1 MTTRRSLAAR
11 WAVALALLAAAA
23 PAIAAGEAAP
33 PDTSGLKDL
42 TPEELLVRASSS
54 ALQYAPLIA
63 PATRLLVADPER
75 SLPCLIARLD
85 TDDVR
90 ERIAVEDILFR
101 IGAGAVEALVD
112 ALPVEARRTDT
123 TRGARLAAGVL
134 GRVGDAR
141 AVDALVAIH
150 EHEDWKLRAAV
161 AGALGGIGDEGADRA
176 LVALLRDDNEIVRK
190 SAAVALAQTETK
202 SPAPTMERGAVDA
215 LVAALDDPFYCVRYA
230 AAGALAAAGEPAADD
245 LAGIAAS
252 GSDRRALLAVRALG
266 DAGSKRALGTLR
278 ALLDSPDWAVRAE
291 AAGAIREIGPDGG
304 ARKDLERL
312 LRGETHPL
320 VRSCAESA
328 IARE

>member
-23 PAIAAGEAAP
+23 SARAADQAAP
-33 PDTSGLKDL
+33 PDTIGLRNL

-54 ALQYAPLIA
+54 ALQYAPLIG
-63 PATRLLVADPER
+63 PATRLLVADHGR
-75 SLPCLIARLD
+75 SLPYVITRLD

-101 IGAGAVEALVD
+101 VGADAVQALVD
-112 ALPVEARRTDT
+112 ALPGEARRTDT

-134 GRVGDAR
+134 GRIGDAR

-161 AGALGGIGDEGADRA
+161 AGALGGIGDERADDA

-190 SAAVALAQTETK
+190 SAAVALAQVESK
-202 SPAPTMERGAVDA
+202 SPEPSLGRGALDA
-215 LVAALDDPFYCVRYA
+215 LVAALDDPFFCVRYA
-230 AAGALAAAGEPAADD
+230 AARALAAAGEPAADD

-252 GSDRRALLAVRALG
+252 GPDRRALLAIRAMG
-266 DAGSKRALGTLR
+266 DAGSRRALGALR
-278 ALLDSPDWAVRAE
+278 ALLDSPNWTVRAE
-291 AAGAIREIGPDGG
+291 AAQAIGAIGADGG
-304 ARKDLERL
+304 ARTRLEKL
-312 LRGETHPL
+312 LRSETHPL
-320 VRSCAESA
+320 VRSCAEAA
-328 IARE
+328 IAAD